1 VPLRCTVRGCDEPL
15 RRCDRTFACTR
26 GHTFDIARSG
36 YVNLLQPQDRRSPSP
51 GDTRDAVEARARL
64 IARGIGRSNLD
75 TILEAVAARDLPA
88 ERPIVVDLGCGGGDA
103 LHMLSV
109 RRSISGVG
117 IDLSAHAADL
127 AARRYPSLTWV
138 VANADRQLPLLDG
151 CVSLVMSVHARRNP
165 AECRR
170 VLAADGLL
178 LVATPAADDLIE
190 LREAVQG
197 ERQERDRVTQLI
209 ADHAPGFTVVERR
222 TVREIVDCDRSAIAD
237 LLRGTYRGER
247 RSETTRVEQLD
258 HLRVTLASDVVLFA
272 RADD

>member
-1 VPLRCTVRGCDEPL
+1 MRGCDEPL
-15 RRCDRTFACTR
+15 RRCDRSFACTR

-36 YVNLLQPQDRRSPSP
+36 YVNLLQPQDRRSSSP

-64 IARGIGRSNLD
+64 VARGIGRSSLD
-75 TILEAVAARDLPA
+75 TILSAVVARDFHA
-88 ERPIVVDLGCGGGDA
+88 EVPEVVDIGCGGGDA

-109 RRSISGVG
+109 RRTISGVG
-117 IDLSAHAADL
+117 IDLSVHAAEL

-151 CVSLVMSVHARRNP
+151 RVSLVLSVHARRNP

-209 ADHAPGFTVVERR
+209 AEHTPGFTVVERM
-222 TVREIVDCDRSAIAD
+222 TVRDTVDCDRAAIAD

-247 RSETTRVEQLD
+247 RSETPRIEQLD